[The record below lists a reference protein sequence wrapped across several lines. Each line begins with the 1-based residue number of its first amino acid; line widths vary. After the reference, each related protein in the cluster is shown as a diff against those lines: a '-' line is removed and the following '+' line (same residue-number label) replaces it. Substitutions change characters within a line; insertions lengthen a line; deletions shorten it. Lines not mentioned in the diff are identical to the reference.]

1 MRGCGKGTWE
11 GDICPSILQR
21 MAKFKRSLRYWT
33 VFPSGGNCYEV
44 RSGFEAYKVDI
55 EGQYCTCRSWELC
68 GYPCLY
74 AYATFYSLHT
84 SPESNV
90 SFYFENSKFV
100 EAYKDN
106 IKPLNGS
113 NMWEVTSYTKPLPPN
128 DRKMRGRPSVK
139 RKRHV
144 SEKNDKYPTGRVLT
158 CKNCFETGH
167 NIRSCKNPKQSVP
180 PQKKKKKKDRPR
192 TVDESERRSRGGG
205 SGRGAKGG
213 GIGRARGNSGNDQ
226 QYNMQ
231 NPVTKDNMQNLVT
244 KETKQIHVQEVQ
256 QTEETME
263 VPMSMEQVLETQVK
277 VVDEVVYET
286 QTINDLRESGYSED
300 EIAKCVPPE
309 LVEEDVNEEGIEETQ
324 PSVVIK
330 RRRPSERITKSKLGK
345 KIVGLGS
352 ASENPLEIE

>member
-1 MRGCGKGTWE
+1 MLTLFWLAAKSTVEVQFMEHMNAIKAISVGAYEHLMKREHKSWCRAFFASGRACEAIENGMSESFNSVIDEARKKPIITMLEEIRLYVMRRCYRMSKLHETWE

-68 GYPCLY
+68 GYPCLH

-90 SFYFENSKFV
+90 SFYFEKSKFV

-128 DRKMRGRPSVK
+128 DRRMPGRPSVK

-144 SEKNDKYPTGRVLT
+144 SEKNDKYPTGRVIT

-180 PQKKKKKKDRPR
+180 PQEKKKKGRPR
-192 TVDESERRSRGGG
+192 TVDESERRSRGGR
-205 SGRGAKGG
+205 SGRG
-213 GIGRARGNSGNDQ
+213 
-226 QYNMQ
+226 
-231 NPVTKDNMQNLVT
+231 
-244 KETKQIHVQEVQ
+244 QE
-256 QTEETME
+256 EEE
-263 VPMSMEQVLETQVK
+263 EEWQEEILEM
-277 VVDEVVYET
+277 
-286 QTINDLRESGYSED
+286 IN
-300 EIAKCVPPE
+300 K
-309 LVEEDVNEEGIEETQ
+309 
-324 PSVVIK
+324 
-330 RRRPSERITKSKLGK
+330 ITCK
-345 KIVGLGS
+345 
-352 ASENPLEIE
+352 PQ

>member
-1 MRGCGKGTWE
+1 
-11 GDICPSILQR
+11 
-21 MAKFKRSLRYWT
+21 
-33 VFPSGGNCYEV
+33 
-44 RSGFEAYKVDI
+44 
-55 EGQYCTCRSWELC
+55 
-68 GYPCLY
+68 
-74 AYATFYSLHT
+74 
-84 SPESNV
+84 
-90 SFYFENSKFV
+90 
-100 EAYKDN
+100 
-106 IKPLNGS
+106 
-113 NMWEVTSYTKPLPPN
+113 
-128 DRKMRGRPSVK
+128 
-139 RKRHV
+139 
-144 SEKNDKYPTGRVLT
+144 
-158 CKNCFETGH
+158 
-167 NIRSCKNPKQSVP
+167 
-180 PQKKKKKKDRPR
+180 
-192 TVDESERRSRGGG
+192 
-205 SGRGAKGG
+205 
-213 GIGRARGNSGNDQ
+213 
-226 QYNMQ
+226 
-231 NPVTKDNMQNLVT
+231 MQNLVT